1 MYLVDTDVISA
12 GSPSKGRV
20 SEALITWMDRNS
32 ERLFISAITVAE
44 IEAGIAKDR
53 REGAGRKAS
62 RLTAWLDT
70 LLHLYGSRVLPI
82 DVPAA
87 RIAGVLSDRVGR
99 QGHATGFPD
108 LAIAATAAAHRL
120 TLLTGNTKHFVHLG
134 VPMHNPFESLP

>member
-1 MYLVDTDVISA
+1 VYLVDA
-12 GSPSKGRV
+12 GSPSKGRA
-20 SEALITWMDRNS
+20 SETLITWMDQNS

-44 IEAGIAKDR
+44 IEAGIAKAR

-62 RLTAWLDT
+62 RLTDWLDT
-70 LLHLYGSRVLPI
+70 LLHLYGSRVVPF

-87 RIAGVLSDRVGR
+87 RIAGVLSNRVQS

-120 TLLTGNTKHFVHLG
+120 TVLTGNTKHFVHLG